1 MGAKLSAGHTD
12 LLADKLIPGLSFP
25 SRFSNKR
32 TRVGEE
38 TIFINVYSVE
48 CTGCILRVFCE
59 GSVNPA
65 FHHLSMGPIWEP

>member
-1 MGAKLSAGHTD
+1 MGAKLSTGHTD

-32 TRVGEE
+32 TRVGKE
-38 TIFINVYSVE
+38 TILINIYSVE
-48 CTGCILRVFCE
+48 CTGYIFHVFRE

-65 FHHLSMGPIWEP
+65 FHHLFMGPIREP